1 MSAKKE
7 FGKNGG
13 RDEFQHP
20 LPSCAGHMTR
30 LCLCLLVI
38 GYSLSVPAQVRQ
50 NSDPKLPGVITGT
63 VEDQTG
69 AVSVGARVGL
79 SRDDQSAREDVL
91 SGNNGEFS
99 FAHVPPGPFHL
110 TITSQGFSTQEISGV
125 LQPGEFH
132 IVPLIVLAV
141 SGGTTEVS
149 VALSPVEVAQEQ
161 IKEEEKQR
169 VFGII
174 PNYYVTYESNPV
186 PLNARQ
192 KFELAWKTAVD
203 PITFVGAGVY
213 AGFEQAGNR
222 YPEYGQG
229 AQGYAKRYAAGYA
242 DAVSGIFIGNAI
254 MPSLLK
260 QDPRYIYKGT
270 GTTRSRVL
278 YALASS
284 VICKGDNGRWQPNYS
299 FITGS
304 IAVGG
309 ISNLYVPANDRN
321 GAGLVFQNA
330 LIRLGQGSLGG
341 LFQEFLFRRITPHF
355 AGNNRNQQ

>member
-1 MSAKKE
+1 VFS
-7 FGKNGG
+7 
-13 RDEFQHP
+13 QHP
-20 LPSCAGHMTR
+20 LSSSAGHVIR
-30 LCLCLLVI
+30 LCLCLLVV
-38 GYSLSVPAQVRQ
+38 GYSLSAPAQVRQ
-50 NSDPKLPGVITGT
+50 DPDPKLPGLITGT

-69 AVSVGARVGL
+69 AVSVGARVRL
-79 SRDDQSAREDVL
+79 SRDDRSAREDVL

-110 TITSQGFSTQEISGV
+110 TITSQDFSTQEISGV

-132 IVPLIVLAV
+132 IVPVIVLAV

-229 AQGYAKRYAAGYA
+229 AQGYAKRYGAGYA

-270 GTTRSRVL
+270 GTTRSRIL
-278 YALASS
+278 YALSSS

-355 AGNNRNQQ
+355 AGNNRNQP